1 MFLWRNCHQI
11 NVTGPYLWYWCC
23 RATIHYLNQ
32 RWQVL
37 WRHTM
42 SLGHNDRIIID
53 HANQAHRHEVS
64 FIHAYTGNGSNL
76 VSCVYEQMQSAL
88 IWWSGCKYVA
98 LKLWMCFRERKWS
111 RIIWTFVTR
120 DPFRLHEL
128 ILSPVWIVTSII
140 NEIIYPF
147 PNFKGGTV
155 EVWESVSN
163 FTPHFTDM
171 GLFSMLW
178 LKLFHVSKR
187 VPGPV

>member
-1 MFLWRNCHQI
+1 MFLWQNCHQI
-11 NVTGPYLWYWCC
+11 DVTGPYLWYWCC

-42 SLGHNDRIIID
+42 YLGHSDRVIID
-53 HANQAHRHEVS
+53 HTNQAHRHEVS

-98 LKLWMCFRERKWS
+98 LKLWMGFREKKWS

-120 DPFRLHEL
+120 DPFQLHEW
-128 ILSPVWIVTSII
+128 ILSPVWIITSII

-163 FTPHFTDM
+163 FAPHFT
-171 GLFSMLW
+171 GHGII
-178 LKLFHVSKR
+178 FHALVKFI
-187 VPGPV
+187 PC